1 MCPSSV
7 LLYHVAACPR
17 PHLFPQCHF
26 IQTALIVLVV
36 NRIILFCIST
46 NAVYG
51 LLFGAIISTLH
62 RILQINTFCRGVAAI
77 TETIKPRS
85 LQIVLLWHQD
95 IQALDLVQTR
105 PTFAE
110 YHCLYLCLCL

>member
-1 MCPSSV
+1 MP
-7 LLYHVAACPR
+7 LYPDSFNSFSGQQNHS
-17 PHLFPQCHF
+17 L
-26 IQTALIVLVV
+26 
-36 NRIILFCIST
+36 CIST